1 MSSVRA
7 GSAPLP
13 SRTARLAVGAL
24 GLSLVILVCV
34 AWGTGLV
41 YLATRLGLPAPVRPA
56 LVDGVHIYSGL
67 VGGVFV
73 VAKVLRVGLRHR
85 VPGVA
90 EVQPWQRWISWTLL
104 VLYAAV
110 VVSGVLLVL
119 PLSGQVYGNLVD
131 LHLLTSVWALLPTT
145 WHVWHYRR
153 RATPYLSAPWRRR
166 GGHAGRY
173 WLAMGIALA
182 PSVVLV
188 VAPRAVSQLPQL
200 QQGTSW
206 TLSALPGHY
215 VDALMTTADGTELV
229 AAGDALYTTRDGVS
243 WTRSVPPALDPTAE
257 GQLSPALDIADG
269 HANHEAPLSASLI
282 HTVALAGGAV
292 YVGTNAGLFGAAVL
306 GQPLRQLAFDRN
318 AVRSLAIDPSNPDAL
333 WAASASGPMFS
344 PDAGVTWTRLASG
357 LAHPTE
363 VATIAYAGERIFASD
378 RSGVYEWNAPSH
390 VWQRRSTQRQVVA
403 FAVAADGVQLYA
415 FSPIDGIQLLQR
427 DRWTRLSNPG
437 QPHLHVAGN
446 GGHIHVDLG
455 GVAMAG
461 DRIYVAGTQ
470 EGITASPDGGQT
482 WTQLAGGLAE
492 AGPTQLTIFHG
503 QLWAATS
510 RGLYRLPLGHDPAP
524 TAPWW
529 AVLIATAAGLGL
541 ASVALGGLP
550 RMPGSARRPVERPDG
565 PSPETSSPGVRS
577 GSPSS

>member
-1 MSSVRA
+1 VSSARA
-7 GSAPLP
+7 GSAQVP
-13 SRTARLAVGAL
+13 SPVARLAVGAL

-41 YLATRLGLPAPVRPA
+41 YLATRLGLPVPVRPA

-90 EVQPWQRWISWTLL
+90 EVQPWQRWISWALL

-119 PLSGQVYGNLVD
+119 PLSGQTYGNLVD

-153 RATPYLSAPWRRR
+153 RAMPYLGAPWRRL
-166 GGHAGRY
+166 GGHSGRY
-173 WLAMGIALA
+173 WLAVAIALA

-206 TLSALPGHY
+206 TLTALPGHY
-215 VDALMTTADGTELV
+215 VDALMTSADGSELI
-229 AAGDALYTTRDGVS
+229 AAGDALYATRDGVS
-243 WTRSVPPALDPTAE
+243 WTRAVPPALDPSAE

-269 HANHEAPLSASLI
+269 HVI
-282 HTVALAGGAV
+282 HAVALGGDAV
-292 YVGTNAGLFGAAVL
+292 YVGTNAGLFGAADL

-318 AVRSLAIDPSNPDAL
+318 AVRSLAIDPSNPAAL

-344 PDAGVTWTRLASG
+344 PDAGRTWTRLANG
-357 LAHPTE
+357 LVHPTE
-363 VATIAYAGERIFASD
+363 VAAIAYAGERIFASD
-378 RSGVYEWNAPSH
+378 RTGVFEWAAPSH
-390 VWQRRSTQRQVVA
+390 AWQRRTPQLQVVA
-403 FAVAADGVQLYA
+403 FAVAEDGVQLYA
-415 FSPIDGIQLLQR
+415 FSPVDGIELLQR

-455 GVAMAG
+455 GLAMAG
-461 DRIYVAGTQ
+461 DRIYAAGTQ

-482 WTQLAGGLAE
+482 WTQVAGGLAG
-492 AGPTQLTIFHG
+492 AGPMQLAIFQGH
-503 QLWAATS
+503 LWAATS

-524 TAPWW
+524 TPPWW
-529 AVLIATAAGLGL
+529 AAVIATALGLGL
-541 ASVALGGLP
+541 GSVALGGLP
-550 RMPGSARRPVERPDG
+550 RVPGSARRPV
-565 PSPETSSPGVRS
+565 
-577 GSPSS
+577 